1 MSMKYDK
8 IVAINKEK
16 SREKAEI
23 AINEIEKMFL
33 RKERISVTV
42 LAKNTGFA
50 KSFFYRNPEVRKA
63 LDEALLQQGE
73 CYNPKKVIFDRSL
86 EETNNN
92 LKSAVM
98 RLKKQIVE
106 LERDKSR
113 LEKKVEELTRKLE
126 KQKK

>member
-1 MSMKYDK
+1 
-8 IVAINKEK
+8 
-16 SREKAEI
+16 
-23 AINEIEKMFL
+23 MFQ

-63 LDEALLQQGE
+63 LDDALLQQGE
-73 CYNPKKVIFDRSL
+73 CYNPKKVIFDRAL

-106 LERDKSR
+106 LEREKSR
-113 LEKKVEELTRKLE
+113 LEKKVEELTRELE

>member
-1 MSMKYDK
+1 MKYDK

-16 SREKAEI
+16 SKEKTEI
-23 AINEIEKMFL
+23 AINEIEKMYQ
-33 RKERISVTV
+33 RKERISVTA

-73 CYNPKKVIFDRSL
+73 CYNPKKVIFDRAL

-92 LKSAVM
+92 LKIAVM
-98 RLKKQIVE
+98 RLKKQVAE
-106 LERDKSR
+106 LEKEKS
-113 LEKKVEELTRKLE
+113 LSLIHI
-126 KQKK
+126 